1 MDLKHVVPDMEKT
14 FGRLTFGGE
23 GEAEVTRGR
32 NSRPLSRTYNL
43 FSDVQRADDISVKIT
58 GNVGQHAF
66 EFMEEVELVNPKIVA
81 TGKNINGFGWNLHGV
96 YGVNKKGNKQSY
108 AYFFEFRVSICIF
121 SRVYC
126 LCS

>member
-32 NSRPLSRTYNL
+32 NSRPL
-43 FSDVQRADDISVKIT
+43 SDVQRADDISVKIT

-81 TGKNINGFGWNLHGV
+81 TGKNINGFGYTDYQLIADDIK
-96 YGVNKKGNKQSY
+96 KKGQK
-108 AYFFEFRVSICIF
+108 
-121 SRVYC
+121 
-126 LCS
+126 

>member
-58 GNVGQHAF
+58 GNVVILYWYDRSITLDPRVIKR
-66 EFMEEVELVNPKIVA
+66 E
-81 TGKNINGFGWNLHGV
+81 IN
-96 YGVNKKGNKQSY
+96 
-108 AYFFEFRVSICIF
+108 
-121 SRVYC
+121 
-126 LCS
+126 

>member
-43 FSDVQRADDISVKIT
+43 FSDVQRADDYGRGRAGKSENCGNRKEYQRIWLYGLSVD
-58 GNVGQHAF
+58 
-66 EFMEEVELVNPKIVA
+66 
-81 TGKNINGFGWNLHGV
+81 
-96 YGVNKKGNKQSY
+96 
-108 AYFFEFRVSICIF
+108 R
-121 SRVYC
+121 R
-126 LCS
+126 

>member
-43 FSDVQRADDISVKIT
+43 FSDVQRARSLL
-58 GNVGQHAF
+58 H
-66 EFMEEVELVNPKIVA
+66 LS
-81 TGKNINGFGWNLHGV
+81 NLRAEA
-96 YGVNKKGNKQSY
+96 KSL
-108 AYFFEFRVSICIF
+108 A
-121 SRVYC
+121 
-126 LCS
+126 

>member
-43 FSDVQRADDISVKIT
+43 FSDVQRADDIAVKIT

-81 TGKNINGFGWNLHGV
+81 TGKNINGFGYTDYQLIADDIK
-96 YGVNKKGNKQSY
+96 KKGQK
-108 AYFFEFRVSICIF
+108 
-121 SRVYC
+121 
-126 LCS
+126 

>member
-66 EFMEEVELVNPKIVA
+66 AF
-81 TGKNINGFGWNLHGV
+81 
-96 YGVNKKGNKQSY
+96 
-108 AYFFEFRVSICIF
+108 SI
-121 SRVYC
+121 SG
-126 LCS
+126 